1 MYVVYLV
8 PSTFGKFRRILWEGC
23 VCGLIFGEV
32 NIYMVSCGRGSVCSL
47 SCRDV
52 LCVLSVLLMDVYE
65 QCVCVWHM

>member
-1 MYVVYLV
+1 M
-8 PSTFGKFRRILWEGC
+8 GRGC